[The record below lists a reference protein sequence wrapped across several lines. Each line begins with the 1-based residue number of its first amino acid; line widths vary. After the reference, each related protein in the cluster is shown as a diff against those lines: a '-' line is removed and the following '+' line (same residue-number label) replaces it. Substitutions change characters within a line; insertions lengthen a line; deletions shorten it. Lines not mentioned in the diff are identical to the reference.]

1 MFAMVEPIFE
11 SITTM
16 DQPSFAVW
24 VRQRE
29 WDSYRYELLH
39 GRVVMTPPAGYP
51 HGAVGSRLNRLVAQ
65 AADGTGGIVFES
77 SQGFE
82 LPTGDTVA
90 PDVSFVSAERWAA
103 TTPIMGKFLRV
114 VPELVVEVLSESTAS
129 RDRGEKKGIYGAAG
143 VLEYWIVDSRARSV
157 TVFRGDG
164 ERFDAG
170 RIHATHEKLQSRV
183 LPASWRTREQELR
196 AQVEARSFT
205 GTGGGAPA
213 DVAAAPPGA
222 RRASRPPRHRAPAP
236 GARRRSRR

>member
-1 MFAMVEPIFE
+1 LYAVSEPIFE

-16 DQPSFAVW
+16 DQPSFAEW
-24 VRQRE
+24 VRHRE

-90 PDVSFVSAERWAA
+90 PDISFVSAERWAM

-114 VPELVVEVLSESTAS
+114 VPEFLVEILSESTAS
-129 RDRGEKKGIYGAAG
+129 RDRGEKKGIYGTAG
-143 VLEYWIVDSRARSV
+143 VLEYWIVDSRARTV
-157 TVFRGDG
+157 TVFHGDG
-164 ERFDAG
+164 ERFDGG
-170 RIHATHEKLQSRV
+170 RIYAAHETLQSRV
-183 LPASWRTREQELR
+183 LPALQLPVTQL
-196 AQVEARSFT
+196 F
-205 GTGGGAPA
+205 
-213 DVAAAPPGA
+213 
-222 RRASRPPRHRAPAP
+222 
-236 GARRRSRR
+236 

>member
-1 MFAMVEPIFE
+1 MYAVSEPVFE

-16 DQPSFAVW
+16 DQPSFARW
-24 VRQRE
+24 VAQRE

-51 HGAVGSRLNRLVAQ
+51 HGAVAVRISSPIAPLARA
-65 AADGTGGIVFES
+65 TGAIVFDS

-90 PDVSFVSAERWAA
+90 PDVSVVSAERWAL

-114 VPELVVEVLSESTAS
+114 VPELVVEILSESTAS

-143 VLEYWIVDSRARSV
+143 VLEYWIVDTRARTVS
-157 TVFRGDG
+157 VFRGDG

-170 RIHATHEKLQSRV
+170 HIDTDNETLQSRV
-183 LPASWRTREQELR
+183 LPALQLPIATL
-196 AQVEARSFT
+196 F
-205 GTGGGAPA
+205 
-213 DVAAAPPGA
+213 
-222 RRASRPPRHRAPAP
+222 
-236 GARRRSRR
+236 

>member
-1 MFAMVEPIFE
+1 MQAVSEPVFE

-16 DQPSFAVW
+16 DQPAFAAW

-51 HGAVGSRLNRLVAQ
+51 HGAVAVRISSPI
-65 AADGTGGIVFES
+65 AALARATRAIVFDS

-90 PDVSFVSAERWAA
+90 PDVSVVSAERWAT
-103 TTPIMGKFLRV
+103 TTPITGKFLRV
-114 VPELVVEVLSESTAS
+114 VPELVVEILSESTAS

-143 VLEYWIVDSRARSV
+143 VLEYWIVDTRARTV
-157 TVFRGDG
+157 TVFTGDG

-170 RIHATHEKLQSRV
+170 RILCEREELQSRV
-183 LPASWRTREQELR
+183 LPALQLL
-196 AQVEARSFT
+196 
-205 GTGGGAPA
+205 
-213 DVAAAPPGA
+213 VA
-222 RRASRPPRHRAPAP
+222 SLF
-236 GARRRSRR
+236 